1 MEDWGYRFVGQ
12 TAIEQFIRDLEGSDA
27 LAEYPD
33 FNERRNHA
41 NKLMSDLF
49 GGEFCWFYVRRK
61 GSGKEPGEQKW
72 ELTIATDRNDAKL
85 PAMLD
90 QREKTLRL
98 LAAVSENGSGGLRL
112 LSAHLRPREQG
123 QKDGFTVPCH
133 IRLLPDH
140 QHWIGVPRK
149 ALERMANVPFCGDHL
164 PTEEQLQAWQVF
176 VEIERR
182 IAEKRQFCVPFLSHN
197 YGSATRRI
205 AFEIDAAEATIDGSP
220 ENSLDEEDFWNRAF
234 QARNEDLKFFKS
246 SPEGKSGRDGDK
258 LGRIAEVDSEL
269 GKIRVMLDSDL
280 VERMT
285 EGHYQLPA
293 TGFLFFEAFGEIN
306 QIKHKE
312 RALKD
317 LQDGRTQN
325 PYLGEFFFDASQAR
339 SPQQIVKLQPQDL
352 LLPEANPDQIAAV
365 EAALSA
371 PDLVLIQGP
380 PGTGKTTVIAEICYQ
395 VALRGGRTLIASQ
408 ANLAVDNALSRL
420 VHNPVIRTLRKGK
433 AEKVQEEG
441 EPFLEDNVIGTWLQN
456 TAGDCEN
463 GLAKRREKIEIFRK
477 LLTSSE
483 RFAGYLR
490 EEETLEQ
497 SQQKLQ
503 ECRATL
509 EANCRTQEIQ
519 QAEAEAQQRDVES
532 LIPELDSLLA
542 SAPSVNWGNSVV
554 ANFLPRLKPY
564 VDDDSSVQNFV
575 ANVRMARDLATELG
589 FALPARG
596 AFGLAAWL
604 RESLAAWLSEA
615 QTAFAYANEAAIA
628 MSEAETI
635 VKVFRQHD
643 AHLQQ
648 LKRTYQQPLANQKII
663 NSKISNFSTIKSEIG
678 LVTTEVQSWLSTA
691 HSRLY
696 KILNHCL
703 LTHQPFT
710 YELIQLPVR
719 LQAIA
724 QAVNSQLVLPEYG
737 TNSIDYLPDWGL
749 LKKALDYEKESGFDD
764 LIGKNYRFSEF
775 LHRSLSQPLM
785 VLSTNDHEYLQET
798 AEEFRDY
805 RSLPSEHRQNLVRN
819 TRSFLEKM
827 QRVYGTSWEPNNIDS
842 TLNRIAQ
849 EVKSDINT
857 SVCTWLKQVQA
868 KTEQEL
874 QVLEKQLNEQTRLLA
889 NQHQTISATQEQVE
903 IARRE
908 VNLKV
913 QRVLQLLQEITHLAQ
928 VPEKLR
934 TLAEQYIDNH
944 SDIWEN
950 APNFSAQLRSCEN
963 NISQLEAL
971 ISSLEP
977 FAVLST
983 IQTRLQTHLSALQ
996 QASES
1001 SKVKFKESQK
1011 QLCEVEIQLEQQE
1024 IPETL
1029 IAERSWWKSVW
1040 REIPDNLKRDVSSTE
1055 LFHTQLLR
1063 QFKLKFDT
1071 WQQEL
1076 EKEEMYLNRYQ
1087 DLVQDWIEKL
1097 RNPSA
1102 QDRNDLRRIYLDN
1115 ANVIGITCVQA
1126 ARGDFSKEFKN
1137 FDVVIID
1144 EVSKCT
1150 PPELLIPALKG
1161 NKLVLVGDHR
1171 QLPPMLNDN
1180 TIEEIAREMESTTEE
1195 LSFLEESL
1203 FKIQFEAAAQ
1213 SIKRMLTIQ
1222 YRMHPNI
1229 MGAINQFYEHQLKCG
1244 IPEPNRKRAHNL
1256 ASSIIQENHHL
1267 LWLKMPLGQG
1277 FEEQKEGTS
1286 PFNIREVD
1294 VIERLCHQME
1304 AAWSAKVAEG
1314 QLRKQIG
1321 IITFYGAQLRVI
1333 EERIDPKLFPSLH
1346 IRTGTVDR
1354 FQGMERQVV
1363 IVSMVRNNPEK
1374 KVGFAKK
1381 PERVNVAFSRAQE
1394 LLVIVGCHSLF
1405 TEYAGKVGSMYSEV
1419 SNVVRYQGGLVDV
1432 SSILG

>member
-1 MEDWGYRFVGQ
+1 MEDWGYRFVGK
-12 TAIEQFIRDLEGSDA
+12 AIDKFICDIEGSDA

-33 FNERRNHA
+33 FNDRRNHA
-41 NKLMSDLF
+41 NKLMFDLL
-49 GGEFCWFYVRRK
+49 GGESYLFYVRRK

-72 ELTIATDRNDAKL
+72 ELTIATDRNDVKL
-85 PAMLD
+85 PAMLEK
-90 QREKTLRL
+90 REKTLRL
-98 LAAVSENGSGGLRL
+98 LAAVSESGSGGLRL

-123 QKDGFTVPCH
+123 QADGFTVPCH
-133 IRLLPDH
+133 IRLLPD
-140 QHWIGVPRK
+140 QQWIGVPRS
-149 ALERMANVPFCGDHL
+149 ALERMANVPFYGDHL
-164 PTEEQLQAWQVF
+164 PTEEQLQAWQVS

-182 IAEKRQFCVPFLSHN
+182 LAEKRQFCVPFPCHN

-205 AFEIDAAEATIDGSP
+205 TFEIDAAEATIDGSS

-234 QARNEDLKFFKS
+234 QARNEDVKFFKS

-258 LGRIAEVDSEL
+258 LGTITEVDSEL

-339 SPQQIVKLQPQDL
+339 SPQQTVKLQPQDL
-352 LLPEANPDQIAAV
+352 LLPKANPDQIAAV

-420 VHNPVIRTLRKGK
+420 VHNPVIRALRKGK

-456 TAGDCEN
+456 TAGDCEQ

-483 RFAGYLR
+483 RFAAYLR

-497 SQQKLQ
+497 SQQQLQ

-519 QAEAEAQQRDVES
+519 QAVAEAQQRDVES

-542 SAPSVNWGNSVV
+542 SAPSVNWENSVV

-628 MSEAETI
+628 MSEAKEAER
-635 VKVFRQHD
+635 VCRQHD
-643 AHLQQ
+643 AYLQQ
-648 LKRTYQQPLANQKII
+648 LQRNYQQPLTNHQKI
-663 NSKISNFSTIKSEIG
+663 KQKFSDLSRIKSEIG
-678 LVTTEVQSWLSTA
+678 LVITEVQNWLSTA
-691 HSRLY
+691 HSRLFES
-696 KILNHCL
+696 LSHCL
-703 LTHQPFT
+703 QTCQFFT

-719 LQAIA
+719 LQAMA
-724 QAVNSQLVLPEYG
+724 QSVNLPLVLPKYG
-737 TNSIDYLPDWGL
+737 ANSIEYLPNWSL
-749 LKKALDYEKESGFDD
+749 LERALSYEEEGGFVDRR
-764 LIGKNYRFSEF
+764 GNQYRFSEF

-785 VLSTNDHEYLQET
+785 LLSTSDRECWLEF
-798 AEEFRDY
+798 AEEFIDY
-805 RSLPSEHRQNLVRN
+805 QSLPPEHRQILVRN
-819 TRSFLEKM
+819 TRSFLDKM
-827 QRVYGTSWEPNNIDS
+827 QRVYGASWEPNNIDF

-849 EVKSDINT
+849 EVTSDINT
-857 SVCTWLKQVQA
+857 SVRTWLKQVQA

-874 QVLEKQLNEQTRLLA
+874 QHLEQQLNEQTRLLA
-889 NQHQTISATQEQVE
+889 NQHQEISSTQEQVE

-913 QRVLQLLQEITHLAQ
+913 NQVRQLLQKIIHLPQ
-928 VPEKLR
+928 LPENLS
-934 TLAEQYIDNH
+934 TLAEQYLGNH
-944 SDIWEN
+944 SAILEN
-950 APNFSAQLRSCEN
+950 APHFSAQVRSCEN
-963 NISQLEAL
+963 NISQLETL

-983 IQTRLQTHLSALQ
+983 IQNSLKVNLFSLQ
-996 QASES
+996 QSTASIQRQLTDLQ
-1001 SKVKFKESQK
+1001 QK
-1011 QLCEVEIQLEQQE
+1011 LCEIEEQVQKQE

-1029 IAERSWWKSVW
+1029 IAARNWWESVLQ
-1040 REIPDNLKRDVSSTE
+1040 EIPDNLKPDVSYTKV
-1055 LFHTQLLR
+1055 FYTQFLR
-1063 QFKLKFDT
+1063 RIQVQFDT
-1071 WQQEL
+1071 WQQDI
-1076 EKEEMYLNRYQ
+1076 EEEEAYLSRYQ
-1087 DLVQDWIEKL
+1087 NLIQDWIGKL

-1102 QDRNDLRRIYLDN
+1102 QDRKELRRIYLDN

-1171 QLPPMLNDN
+1171 QLPPMLKDN
-1180 TIEEIAREMESTTEE
+1180 TIEDIAQEMESTPEE

-1229 MGAINQFYEHQLKCG
+1229 MAAINQFYDHRLQCG
-1244 IPEPNRKRAHNL
+1244 IPEPDRKRAHHL
-1256 ASSIIQENHHL
+1256 TGSIIQENCHL
-1267 LWLKMPLGQG
+1267 IWVKMPLAQG

-1286 PFNIREVD
+1286 FVNIQEVD
-1294 VIERLCHQME
+1294 VIERLCQQME
-1304 AAWSAKVAEG
+1304 AAWLPKVAESKP
-1314 QLRKQIG
+1314 RKEIG
-1321 IITFYGAQLRVI
+1321 IITFYGAQLRLI
-1333 EERIDPKLFPSLH
+1333 EERIDPKLFPSLR

-1354 FQGMERQVV
+1354 FQGMERPII
-1363 IVSMVRNNPEK
+1363 IVSMVRNNHEK
-1374 KVGFAKK
+1374 KVGFAQK

-1405 TEYAGKVGSMYSEV
+1405 TEHTGKIGSMYSEV
-1419 SNVVRYQGGLVDV
+1419 SNVVRCQGGLVDV